1 MRWYKGMS
9 RRIWSYPKLVRG
21 DHLRQPKMVRD
32 HFWLSTIFGCRKW
45 SPRTNYGC
53 HKRSPPAITG
63 PGRTI
68 GGNNIIVTKRVSNP
82 AIKECI
88 SNLGIAFCHKR
99 SPPAITGPG
108 RTIGGNKII
117 VTKRVRTIFG
127 AV

>member
-1 MRWYKGMS
+1 M
-9 RRIWSYPKLVRG
+9 P
-21 DHLRQPKMVRD
+21 
-32 HFWLSTIFGCRKW
+32 
-45 SPRTNYGC
+45 
-53 HKRSPPAITG
+53 
-63 PGRTI
+63 
-68 GGNNIIVTKRVSNP
+68 SNP

>member
-1 MRWYKGMS
+1 MAAING
-9 RRIWSYPKLVRG
+9 P
-21 DHLRQPKMVRD
+21 
-32 HFWLSTIFGCRKW
+32 
-45 SPRTNYGC
+45 
-53 HKRSPPAITG
+53 PPAITG

-68 GGNNIIVTKRVSNP
+68 GGNKIIVTKRVSNP